1 MAWPVP
7 TKPHSSGIDLKRS
20 QGGGW
25 VGWRFP
31 GQNQIRM
38 RRSTQAPKPMTCAV
52 PKLPLFQASQAKI
65 ATIARATIINAE
77 RNRLAVVARDFGMD
91 LLALGFVGPY
101 GVGFRIDL
109 RGISITIEAR

>member
-1 MAWPVP
+1 MAWPAL
-7 TKPHSSGIDLKRS
+7 TKRHSSGIDLTWS

-38 RRSTQAPKPMTCAV
+38 RSSKQAPKPMTCAV

-65 ATIARATIINAE
+65 ATITRTTIINAE
-77 RNRLAVVARDFGMD
+77 RNRLAVMARDFGVD

-101 GVGFRIDL
+101 
-109 RGISITIEAR
+109 